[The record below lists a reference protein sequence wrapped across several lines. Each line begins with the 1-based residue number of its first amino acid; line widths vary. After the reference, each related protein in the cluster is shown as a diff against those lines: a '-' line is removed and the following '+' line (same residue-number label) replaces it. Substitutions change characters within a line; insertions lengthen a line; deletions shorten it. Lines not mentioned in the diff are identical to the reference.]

1 MRIDA
6 TSSRSVKPRPASY
19 RLGTVSSVLA
29 AVREP
34 GVLLAGWERQIPV
47 EIAALLDARRVGE
60 RDFFEGHADAA
71 HPALFDEVLAELDP
85 VARAWLANDVV
96 GLVTRFA
103 AVARSARVRIGLG
116 AVHGDQCRK
125 FHADMHRY
133 RLITTYVGPGT
144 EWVPE
149 EAVDRAAM
157 AHPPDCPC
165 DANRKIVR
173 DPSAVRRAAAGDVLV
188 MRGSLAPGG
197 LGAVHRSPPIEAEGI
212 VRIVLVV
219 TTVERE

>member
-1 MRIDA
+1 MQIDA

-34 GVLLAGWERQIPV
+34 GVLLAGWERRIPV

-85 VARAWLANDVV
+85 VARAWLADDVV

-149 EAVDRAAM
+149 DAVDRAAM
-157 AHPPDCPC
+157 EHPPDCPC
-165 DANRKIVR
+165 DANREIVR
-173 DPSAVRRAAAGDVLV
+173 DAAAVRCAAAGDVLV

-197 LGAVHRSPPIEAEGI
+197 LGAVHRSPPIEAEGLA
-212 VRIVLVV
+212 RIVLVV

>member
-1 MRIDA
+1 MQIDA

-19 RLGTVSSVLA
+19 RLGTDSSVLA
-29 AVREP
+29 AVRAP
-34 GVLLAGWERQIPV
+34 GVLLAGWERRIPA

-71 HPALFDEVLAELDP
+71 HPALFDALLAGLDP
-85 VARAWLANDVV
+85 VARTWLADDVV
-96 GLVTRFA
+96 DLVTRFA

-133 RLITTYVGPGT
+133 RLITTYAGPGT

-157 AHPPDCPC
+157 EHPPDCPC
-165 DANRKIVR
+165 DANREIVR
-173 DPSAVRRAAAGDVLV
+173 DAAAVRRAATGDVLV

-197 LGAVHRSPPIEAEGI
+197 RGAVHRSPPIEAEGI
-212 VRIVLVV
+212 ARIVLVV
-219 TTVERE
+219 TTVERP

>member
-1 MRIDA
+1 MQIDA
-6 TSSRSVKPRPASY
+6 TSPRSVKPRSVSY
-19 RLGTVSSVLA
+19 RLGPDASVLA
-29 AVREP
+29 SVRASD
-34 GVLLAGWERQIPV
+34 VLLAGWERRIPA

-71 HPALFDEVLAELDP
+71 HPALFDEVLAGLDP
-85 VARAWLANDVV
+85 VARAWLAEDVV

-103 AVARSARVRIGLG
+103 AVARSASVRIGLG
-116 AVHGDQCRK
+116 AVNGDQCRK

-157 AHPPDCPC
+157 EHPPECPC
-165 DANRKIVR
+165 DANREIVR
-173 DPSAVRRAAAGDVLV
+173 DAAAVRRAATGDVLV
-188 MRGSLAPGG
+188 MRGSLALGG
-197 LGAVHRSPPIEAEGI
+197 RGAVHRSPPVEAEGI
-212 VRIVLVV
+212 ARIVLVV
-219 TTVERE
+219 TTVDRP